1 YTLACVRL
9 LAVAQA
15 DKLFTRNRIGF
26 TREEV
31 EYFCK
36 PLADWQ
42 YRSNM
47 RHVLTPPSKG
57 PEIAFGQIKAFLNVY
72 VLTKAQLQRADLV
85 PLDKTMEIQEK
96 WRLMSDLTD
105 LIDLA
110 SRRGDVGRLNEI
122 FQDPRNEKA
131 ILLLQ
136 EIGSTGIK
144 TNVTGAMLGRA
155 TLGAGSFFGSHAKY

>member
-1 YTLACVRL
+1 MRLATLDKVEFRRNSRSGAAETYRTSGDSHERAMLFALYTLAFVRL

-47 RHVLTPPSKG
+47 RHVLTPPFNT
-57 PEIAFGQIKAFLNVY
+57 E
-72 VLTKAQLQRADLV
+72 
-85 PLDKTMEIQEK
+85 
-96 WRLMSDLTD
+96 
-105 LIDLA
+105 
-110 SRRGDVGRLNEI
+110 
-122 FQDPRNEKA
+122 
-131 ILLLQ
+131 
-136 EIGSTGIK
+136 
-144 TNVTGAMLGRA
+144 
-155 TLGAGSFFGSHAKY
+155 SH